1 MNFTALIYKFHI
13 NTIAKV
19 SKNSLVNSVFEIY
32 SSKLKVS
39 AAEKVIFSRRGE
51 IPLLP
56 REIKDQNPLTV
67 LWYGTG
73 PEEHGGTQEHIPDFW
88 ITISDAPPIFSTN
101 LATDLMGAFP
111 LFDTFLWPC
120 GIACLPVQKF

>member
-1 MNFTALIYKFHI
+1 MNFTALIHKFHI

-19 SKNSLVNSVFEIY
+19 SKNSLVKSVFKI
-32 SSKLKVS
+32 S

-73 PEEHGGTQEHIPDFW
+73 PEEHGGTQEHIPDF
-88 ITISDAPPIFSTN
+88 
-101 LATDLMGAFP
+101 
-111 LFDTFLWPC
+111 
-120 GIACLPVQKF
+120 